1 MTWGRGFFV
10 PSWLYGM
17 TPEQVEAEVLDRI
30 TGVVSYFQDRLVNI
44 EHHLVKS
51 TIIGINRTMVVG
63 LKQNNF
69 FARA

>member
-30 TGVVSYFQDRLVNI
+30 TGVVSYFQDRLVKIHN
-44 EHHLVKS
+44 
-51 TIIGINRTMVVG
+51 NRKRYQRPMVVD
-63 LKQNNF
+63 LKQSEIF
-69 FARA
+69 L